1 MKKSN
6 LKVLA
11 ELTLLLDSSVCGSIT
26 LCGLPDEFKSL
37 VMGIE
42 SKSSDIT
49 IDFVKNILLQEVD
62 FKNGGETAMAVN
74 NKKIGR
80 KKLKRK
86 PVKCYDC
93 YDPHYRNKCPL

>member
-1 MKKSN
+1 
-6 LKVLA
+6 
-11 ELTLLLDSSVCGSIT
+11 
-26 LCGLPDEFKSL
+26 
-37 VMGIE
+37 MGIE

-93 YDPHYRNKCPL
+93 YDPHYRNKCPLWKGGNDTEKSNFVLYSAFMTRQRRLIGT